1 MKTLKIAIAGLF
13 LLVAN
18 ATQAQVS
25 VSVNI
30 GTPPAWGPSG
40 YSEMEYYYLPDVEAY
55 YDVRASQFIYFGGGR
70 WVRASR
76 LPRQYRNYDLY
87 NGYKVV
93 LNDYH
98 GRTPYTYFDRH
109 RVTYYKGYHGAPQR
123 PYRPRPVYGYNNRP
137 VHRDNRN
144 HDKHDRHDNRHD
156 KRDRHDDRHDR
167 HDHDDH
173 HGGRR

>member
-1 MKTLKIAIAGLF
+1 MKTVKIAIAGLF

-25 VSVNI
+25 VNVNI

-70 WVRASR
+70 WVRATR

-87 NGYKVV
+87 GGYKVV
-93 LNDYH
+93 LTDYH

-109 RVTYYKGYHGAPQR
+109 RVKYYKGYHGAPQR
-123 PYRPRPVYGYNNRP
+123 PYRPRPVYGYSE
-137 VHRDNRN
+137 HRNYKHNDNRY
-144 HDKHDRHDNRHD
+144 HDKHDRHD
-156 KRDRHDDRHDR
+156 DR

-173 HGGRR
+173 HDNHHDDHRGHGRR

>member
-1 MKTLKIAIAGLF
+1 MKTIKIAIAGLF

-25 VSVNI
+25 VNVNI
-30 GTPPAWGPSG
+30 GSPPAWGPSG

-70 WVRASR
+70 WVRATR

-87 NGYKVV
+87 GGYKVV

-109 RVTYYKGYHGAPQR
+109 RVKYYKGYHGAPQR
-123 PYRPRPVYGYNNRP
+123 PYRPRPVYGYNDRHD
-137 VHRDNRN
+137 HRDDR
-144 HDKHDRHDNRHD
+144 RHDNRHHD
-156 KRDRHDDRHDR
+156 KHDRHDR

-173 HGGRR
+173 DDHRGRR

>member
-25 VSVNI
+25 INVNI
-30 GTPPAWGPSG
+30 GTPPAWGPAG
-40 YSEMEYYYLPDVEAY
+40 YSEMEYYYLPDIEAY

-70 WVRASR
+70 WVRTTY

-87 NGYKVV
+87 GGYKVV
-93 LNDYH
+93 LTDYH

-109 RVTYYKGYHGAPQR
+109 RVKYYKGYHGAPQR
-123 PYRPRPVYGYNNRP
+123 PYRARPVYGYN
-137 VHRDNRN
+137 
-144 HDKHDRHDNRHD
+144 DRHDHKDYKHYDKKHHD
-156 KRDRHDDRHDR
+156 KHDR

-173 HGGRR
+173 DDHRGHGRR

>member
-1 MKTLKIAIAGLF
+1 MKTIKIAIAGLF

-25 VSVNI
+25 VNVNI

-70 WVRASR
+70 WVRATR

-87 NGYKVV
+87 GGYKVV

-109 RVTYYKGYHGAPQR
+109 RVKYYKGYHGAPQR
-123 PYRPRPVYGYNNRP
+123 PYRPRPVYGYNDRHD
-137 VHRDNRN
+137 HRDDR
-144 HDKHDRHDNRHD
+144 RHDNRHHD
-156 KRDRHDDRHDR
+156 KHDRHDR

-173 HGGRR
+173 DDHRGRR